1 MNPFFSDAKN
11 VMLRVLNRLEEWTLV
26 LVLLALAFLSFAQV
40 FCRYFLNFSFTWME
54 ELSRYVGVFI
64 AFLGASIGVKYGS
77 HFSMDLV
84 YERVSSD
91 RWRHALKAMVN
102 TACGVLFLVV
112 AWYGWEQAMKLRR
125 FGALTAVL
133 QFPKFWAYLPVAFF
147 SITMGFRFFNLTAK
161 HTIAFVRGSPF
172 NAIKGG
178 NP

>member
-1 MNPFFSDAKN
+1 MNPIFSDAKN
-11 VMLRVLNRLEEWTLV
+11 IMLRVLNRLEEWTLV

-102 TACGVLFLVV
+102 TVCGVLFLVV

-125 FGALTAVL
+125 FGANLFRIFQRLTDRI
-133 QFPKFWAYLPVAFF
+133 FPCFHGAQDRLPCQLVENER
-147 SITMGFRFFNLTAK
+147 SEE
-161 HTIAFVRGSPF
+161 
-172 NAIKGG
+172 KGE
-178 NP
+178 PREKDKRS